1 MNICSKIRRD
11 ASKIQNQNPTHVS
24 VDVNKIDAFVVSL
37 TSEAIQSIL
46 YHSFDSELHFFDP
59 TDPALTVHFHFV
71 IDTINFCFFNDG
83 TFEYQHLVRGL
94 KAAVLNDRQALSPA
108 NLIKMTPLNLRR
120 LLRWESPLPL
130 EEERVRLLKELG
142 HALCSSSPSS
152 SPSSSTDTAAINIVH
167 SAQGSA
173 VKLVEIITSLLP
185 GFRDHTIH
193 PTTGQL
199 FFYKRAQI
207 LVGDIWGAFKGQGP
221 GEFKDIDQLTMFAD
235 YRVPQILRHLG
246 MLKYS
251 KELGAKVDGKEMM
264 QAGGLEETEIRSGT
278 IHAVEVMKMKI
289 EERLRNEEGGAGGG
303 GGREGGEEERE
314 RTGGINSVQLD
325 WWLWEWGEREKDT
338 LKPHHRVMTIYY

>member
-11 ASKIQNQNPTHVS
+11 ASKIQDQNPTHVS
-24 VDVNKIDAFVVSL
+24 VDVSKIDAFVVSL
-37 TSEAIQSIL
+37 TAEVIQSIL
-46 YHSFDSELHFFDP
+46 HHSFDSELHFFDP
-59 TDPALTVHFHFV
+59 IDPALTVHFHFV

-83 TFEYQHLVRGL
+83 TFEYHHLVGGL
-94 KAAVLNDRQALSPA
+94 KAAILDDRQALSPT
-108 NLIKMTPLNLRR
+108 NLINMTPLTLRH

-142 HALCSSSPSS
+142 HALSSFSPSS
-152 SPSSSTDTAAINIVH
+152 SPSSSTDAAAINIVQ

-246 MLKYS
+246 ILKYS
-251 KELGAKVDGKEMM
+251 KEVAAKIDGKEMM
-264 QAGGLEETEIRSGT
+264 QAGGLEEIEIRSGT
-278 IHAVEVMKMKI
+278 IHAVEVMKMRI
-289 EERLRNEEGGAGGG
+289 EERLRNEEGG
-303 GGREGGEEERE
+303 GEEERE
-314 RTGGINSVQLD
+314 RRGGINSVQLD
-325 WWLWEWGEREKDT
+325 WWLWELGEREKDT